1 MSNDKVNR
9 QFGIGNTNIQLE
21 VFKEDLGIIQ
31 EIYEKVLKQNKPS
44 AISSDKFDF
53 LEVEKKIELNI
64 PEINERKRVREL
76 FESIYDRISLIEKTF
91 SDLDSIQQREIHI
104 DICEQ
109 YHHLLKENNQDVSIT
124 LNKLAEHYT
133 PSDKLKNPK
142 YNNLAR
148 AFVLFFFDDCTIGRK
163 S

>member
-9 QFGIGNTNIQLE
+9 QFGFGNTNIQLDI
-21 VFKEDLGIIQ
+21 FKEDLGIIQ
-31 EIYEKVLKQNKPS
+31 EIYDNVLKQSKSTP
-44 AISSDKFDF
+44 ISSDKLDF
-53 LEVEKKIELNI
+53 LKVEKKIELNI
-64 PEINERKRVREL
+64 SDVQERKRIKEL

-91 SDLDSIQQREIHI
+91 SDLDSMQQREIHI

-109 YHHLLKENNQDVSIT
+109 YHHLLKNNNQDVSIT

-133 PSDKLKNPK
+133 PADKLKNPK